1 MIQLVNLIIPLVSLI
16 IPFISA
22 ADSNSSSTSHSSS
35 SNNSSSSSSHPLSP
49 FPTIKAQSDNGFV
62 YYTNISMGTP
72 PQELSLR
79 IDIAQPYVWT
89 RSRQSLPV
97 CANGQ
102 TPNNTFECD
111 SGIGAFNQSASSSY
125 YDENNWQRLIF
136 LDYVW
141 VNGTMS
147 QDTLAFDQAF
157 NVDINGS
164 ETRNL
169 TVNEIN
175 FINANDSR
183 VPMGGLGL
191 SSKFDDSNNDYNT
204 NFLDILKDQHVINS
218 SSFSLY
224 HKDDSSADLMLGG
237 VNQDYYVGDFVVFDK
252 QPYWDNRENK
262 LVNDYPILPLSS
274 LMVSNARGQT
284 AYISTSNNTEPVLI
298 DTRSSYNYLPYSMVV
313 ALAVQLNAFYSN
325 DIDVWLLKCSI
336 TNLNATIGFQFGN
349 VTVNVPIDEMIN
361 PAYTSSGNET
371 LIDNEANKIAI
382 AQAAKGNHTREQS
395 STTTDFAAS
404 AISSGHIP
412 FASPNNITQLYT
424 MRFDQS
430 SIKSSAQPDMVTVSI
445 TNGEVFTG
453 RVQPSNSSSMSSSA
467 SGGGVQLNNHYNNG
481 NSVLGY
487 VFSFITV
494 VGLGILL

>member
-1 MIQLVNLIIPLVSLI
+1 
-16 IPFISA
+16 
-22 ADSNSSSTSHSSS
+22 
-35 SNNSSSSSSHPLSP
+35 
-49 FPTIKAQSDNGFV
+49 
-62 YYTNISMGTP
+62 MGTP

-102 TPNNTFECD
+102 TSNSTVECD

-125 YDENNWQRLIF
+125 YDENNWQRLTS

-147 QDTLAFDQAF
+147 QDTLAFDQDS
-157 NVDINGS
+157 NVDIN
-164 ETRNL
+164 ETETKNNL
-169 TVNEIN
+169 TINEIN
-175 FINANDSR
+175 FINSNDSR

-204 NFLDILKDQHVINS
+204 NFLDILKDQQVINS

-371 LIDNEANKIAI
+371 LVFDDGEEACLLLVTPNYYFGYSVLGSPFFKSAYIAVDNEANKIAI

>member
-1 MIQLVNLIIPLVSLI
+1 
-16 IPFISA
+16 
-22 ADSNSSSTSHSSS
+22 
-35 SNNSSSSSSHPLSP
+35 
-49 FPTIKAQSDNGFV
+49 
-62 YYTNISMGTP
+62 MGTP

-361 PAYTSSGNET
+361 PAYTNSGNET
-371 LIDNEANKIAI
+371 LVFDDGEDACLLLVTPNYYFGYSVLGSPFFKSAYIAVDNEANKIAI

>member
-1 MIQLVNLIIPLVSLI
+1 
-16 IPFISA
+16 
-22 ADSNSSSTSHSSS
+22 
-35 SNNSSSSSSHPLSP
+35 
-49 FPTIKAQSDNGFV
+49 
-62 YYTNISMGTP
+62 MGTP

-371 LIDNEANKIAI
+371 LVFDDGEEACLLLVTPNYYFGYSVLGSPFFKSAYIAVDNEANKIAI